1 MGTGKEKFVHD
12 RGKVFMKKVL
22 IANRGEIASRIIRTC
37 NRLGIETV
45 AVYSEADAD
54 MPFVKEADH
63 AFLIGPPPIQQSYL
77 KGTEII
83 ELALREQVD
92 AIHPGY
98 GILSEN
104 GSFVE
109 QVEAAG
115 ITFIGPDAETIKKM
129 GDKIVSRQTMQRAS
143 VPVVPGTDEGI
154 VSLEEAQRIA
164 EEIGYPVMLKASA
177 GGGGVGMIRC
187 ENEQALSQQ
196 FESVKSRAKMYFG
209 SDAVFLEKFVTNAR
223 HIEVQIFGDQHGN
236 IVHLFERNCSVQRRN
251 QKVIEEAPSPNLS
264 EAARKQLYE
273 AAVNAA
279 KAVDYKNAGTVEF
292 IVDEDEQIYF
302 LEMNTRLQVEH
313 PITEEITG
321 YDLVEWQLEVA
332 KGHELPVKNQN
343 EIKVNGHALEFRL
356 YAEDPKTFMPSPG
369 EITTFDF
376 GEGNGVRVDSGY
388 VKNGKV
394 TPFYDPLIAKV
405 VVHANTRE
413 EAIEKSKAYLS
424 TCKIEGLKTNL
435 PLFTDMLTEEAF
447 IEGNYSTAII
457 NNWLEKLEGA
467 K

>member
-1 MGTGKEKFVHD
+1 
-12 RGKVFMKKVL
+12 MKKVL

-37 NRLGIETV
+37 KRLGIETV
-45 AVYSEADAD
+45 AVYSEADAN
-54 MPFVKEADH
+54 MPFVKEADQ
-63 AFLIGPPPIQQSYL
+63 AIQIGPPPIQQSYL
-77 KGTEII
+77 KGEEII

-129 GDKIVSRQTMQRAS
+129 GDKIVSRQTMQQAS

-154 VSLEEAQRIA
+154 VSLEEAKQIA

-187 ENEQALSQQ
+187 EDEQALSQQ
-196 FESVKSRAKMYFG
+196 FDSVKSRAKMYFG
-209 SDAVFLEKFVTNAR
+209 SDAVFLEKFITNAR
-223 HIEVQIFGDQHGN
+223 HIEVQIFGDEHGN
-236 IVHLFERNCSVQRRN
+236 VIHLFERNCSVQRRN
-251 QKVIEEAPSPNLS
+251 QKVIEEAPSPGLS
-264 EAARKQLYE
+264 EDARNKLYE

-279 KAVDYKNAGTVEF
+279 KAVNYKNAGTVEF
-292 IVDEDEQIYF
+292 IVDEEEAVYF

-332 KGHELPVKNQN
+332 KGNELPVKDQAA
-343 EIKVNGHALEFRL
+343 IKVNGHALEFRL

-369 EITTFDF
+369 EMTVFDF
-376 GEGNGVRVDSGY
+376 PEGEGVRIDSGY
-388 VKNGKV
+388 VQGGKV

-405 VVHANTRE
+405 IVHANTRE
-413 EAIEKSKAYLS
+413 EAIGISKNYLA

-435 PLFTDMLTEEAF
+435 PLFTDILTEDAF
-447 IEGNYSTAII
+447 VDGDYSTSII
-457 NNWLEKLEGA
+457 ENWLEKIKGE
-467 K
+467 KVK